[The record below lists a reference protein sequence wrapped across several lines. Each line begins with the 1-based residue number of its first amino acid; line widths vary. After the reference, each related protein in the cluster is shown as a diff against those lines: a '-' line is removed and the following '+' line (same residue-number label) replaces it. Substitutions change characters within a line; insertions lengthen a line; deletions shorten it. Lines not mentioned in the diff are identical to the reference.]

1 MMGRIDERLAQLAI
15 QLPTPAAPAGAYV
28 PFVSATG
35 LVFIAGQ
42 IPVWNGEVRFRGRLG
57 EGMSLD
63 DGKAAARL
71 CALNLLAQVRAAC
84 EGDLDR
90 VRRVIRLGGFVNCD
104 ASFTDQAQVL
114 NGASE
119 LMVEVFGDAGRH
131 ARFAVGA
138 PSLPLGVAVE
148 VEGVF
153 HIA

>member
-1 MMGRIDERLAQLAI
+1 MTGRIDERLAQLAI
-15 QLPTPAAPAGAYV
+15 QLPSPAAPAGAYV
-28 PFVSATG
+28 PFVIATG
-35 LVFIAGQ
+35 LVFVAGQ

-57 EGMSLD
+57 DGMSLD

-71 CALNLLAQVRAAC
+71 CALNLLAQARAAC
-84 EGDLDR
+84 AGDLDR

-104 ASFTDQAQVL
+104 AGFTDHAQVL
-114 NGASE
+114 NGASD

-148 VEGVF
+148 VEGIF